1 MVVGFATL
9 RGGPNAATT
18 TIGIGVVVALVVVA
32 LAGMPVTSIGLLAPM
47 VWLPTAI
54 ASEILR
60 RTASLPIAIGSVL
73 VISLITVV
81 SLLALQAPM
90 DGFWTTAVER
100 LKVLTTPPE
109 GVSSESTGMGA
120 FSTTQLVALLQAG
133 AGITVLV
140 FATAGL
146 FLARSGQAKLFNPGG
161 FQREF
166 HALYFGKQV
175 GIICL
180 VLLLM
185 GILAGGALGIALA
198 TLALMPLLFQGLAV
212 IHALVKTRSLGVG
225 WLVGVYVMLMFVQPV
240 TLLVG
245 AIGFIDNIRRLP
257 RQ

>member
-1 MVVGFATL
+1 MVVGFSTL
-9 RGGPNAATT
+9 RGGPSAATT
-18 TIGIGVVVALVVVA
+18 TVGIGVVVALVIVA
-32 LAGMPVTSIGLLAPM
+32 LAGMPVTTIGLLAPM
-47 VWLPTAI
+47 VWLPTVI
-54 ASEILR
+54 ASEVLR
-60 RTASLPIAIGSVL
+60 RTANLPAAIGCVL

-81 SLLALQAPM
+81 ALLALQAPM
-90 DGFWTTAVER
+90 EGFWSTAVER
-100 LKVLTTPPE
+100 LQVLTAPPE
-109 GVSSESTGMGA
+109 EFSTESSGMGA
-120 FSTTQLVALLQAG
+120 FSETQLVALLQAG

-175 GIICL
+175 GLICL
-180 VLLLM
+180 ALLLI
-185 GILAGGALGIALA
+185 GIFAGGALGIALA

-212 IHALVKTRSLGVG
+212 VHALVKTRSLGIG
-225 WLVGVYVMLMFVQPV
+225 WLVGVYVMLMFVQPA

-245 AIGFIDNIRRLP
+245 AIGFIDNIRRIP

>member
-1 MVVGFATL
+1 MVIGFATL

-81 SLLALQAPM
+81 ALLALQAPM

-245 AIGFIDNIRRLP
+245 AIGFIDNIRRFA